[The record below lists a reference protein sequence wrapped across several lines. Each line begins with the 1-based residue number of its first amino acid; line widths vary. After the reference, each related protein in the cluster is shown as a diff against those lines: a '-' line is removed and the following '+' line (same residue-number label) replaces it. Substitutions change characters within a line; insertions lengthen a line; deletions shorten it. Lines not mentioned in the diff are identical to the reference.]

1 MVLNGLVNRPAP
13 HIVIIG
19 GGTGNFTLLQ
29 ELKLLTPNI
38 SVIVNMCDD
47 GGSTGLLRDELGVLP
62 PGDIRQCL
70 AALSDTPEVRDLFS
84 YRFNKGSLKN
94 QSIGNMIL
102 SGLELQYGS
111 FEQAVQVASRILHIT
126 GQVLPVSLQEH
137 TLVLQDGV
145 DTIRGQFVIINHA
158 IKNADARVR
167 LNPTVTLNPIA
178 IAAIARADLIVISPG
193 NLYGS
198 LLPVL
203 SVGGMGQALRAAAAP
218 KIVVANLVN
227 KPGQTDDWH
236 VVDYVKALESY
247 IGANQIDYVLYNDK
261 PPSAELLRRYA
272 AKGEFPVG
280 TEPSRFR
287 EITASATGAHFV
299 ARAMIVHDPN
309 DTIIKRTLIRHDA
322 NQVGRQLLRI
332 LAEQAVTDIKA

>member
-1 MVLNGLVNRPAP
+1 MNINTPN
-13 HIVIIG
+13 IVVIG

-38 SVIVNMCDD
+38 SVIVNMSDD
-47 GGSTGLLRDELGVLP
+47 GGSTGMLRDELGVLP

-70 AALSDTPEVRDLFS
+70 AALSDTPEVRDLFG

-137 TLVLQDGV
+137 TLVLQDGA
-145 DTIRGQFVIINHA
+145 DTIRGQFVIVNHA
-158 IKNADARVR
+158 IKHAAARIK
-167 LNPTVTLNPIA
+167 LNPAVTLNPLALSA
-178 IAAIARADLIVISPG
+178 ITRADLIVISPG

-203 SVGGMGQALRAAAAP
+203 SVGGIGEALRAAQAP

-247 IGANQIDYVLYNDK
+247 IGANQIDYVLYNDE
-261 PPSAELLRRYA
+261 PPSADLLSRYA
-272 AKGEFPVG
+272 AEGEFPVG
-280 TEPSRFR
+280 TELSRFE
-287 EITASATGAHFV
+287 EITATATGAHFV
-299 ARAMIVHDPN
+299 ARELVVHDPN

-322 NQVGRQLLRI
+322 KQVGLQLLRI
-332 LAEQAVTDIKA
+332 LKDGR